1 MHCCLKALA
10 FLQASR
16 ETLQK
21 DALPSPKIEGKPGV
35 SLLAAKIP
43 LKTTFN
49 PSIFALFDEKGC
61 HHSKDFLNKN
71 KSVTIFKGLDLRVG
85 IMQSTQAMKLFL
97 SKSLRNVSGNQG
109 ELEFDLLF
117 NIVFLDTFSYI
128 YTCFHFQERV
138 ALILF
143 LKISHS
149 GKQQVSVIYDWACL

>member
-1 MHCCLKALA
+1 
-10 FLQASR
+10 
-16 ETLQK
+16 
-21 DALPSPKIEGKPGV
+21 
-35 SLLAAKIP
+35 
-43 LKTTFN
+43 
-49 PSIFALFDEKGC
+49 
-61 HHSKDFLNKN
+61 
-71 KSVTIFKGLDLRVG
+71 
-85 IMQSTQAMKLFL
+85 MQSTQAMKLFL

-128 YTCFHFQERV
+128 YTCFHFQEWV